1 VNSQY
6 SLQAFNEYILYERR
20 AKHPDLF
27 VTRGIYERAIA
38 EAAKQRFN
46 GQSNVEDILRIFW
59 AGYCDSLVRH
69 FYLSF
74 VCFQTRFQRLLNAGP
89 DIELETFHRAVRSVP
104 GSGEVWARYIR
115 FLVCRYCLPVV
126 TSS

>member
-27 VTRGIYERAIA
+27 VTRGVYERAIA

-46 GQSNVEDILRIFW
+46 GLASVEDILRIFGQDIAILW
-59 AGYCDSLVRH
+59 YTLFCPVIYILR
-69 FYLSF
+69 
-74 VCFQTRFQRLLNAGP
+74 TRFLAV
-89 DIELETFHRAVRSVP
+89 IE
-104 GSGEVWARYIR
+104 
-115 FLVCRYCLPVV
+115 CRP
-126 TSS
+126 